1 MKIEIKD
8 LYKEI
13 KKNVILDNVNITL
26 TGGKIYGIQGKN
38 GCGKTMLM
46 RSIAGLVI
54 PTRGSIIING
64 KVLHR
69 DISIPESIGGL
80 IENPSFLPRYSGY
93 ENLKMLAMLDDKVS
107 DGEIKDLLEKVGLK
121 DAADKKFGKYSLG
134 MRQRLGIAQAIMEDP
149 QILLL
154 DEPLNG
160 LDNEGVE
167 EMRNVLLK
175 QKEQGK
181 LIIIASHSKED
192 IDILCDEIFR
202 FDHGKIIGHEVRG

>member
-69 DISIPESIGGL
+69 DISIPESIGVL

-134 MRQRLGIAQAIMEDP
+134 MKQRLGIAAAIMGSP
-149 QILLL
+149 
-154 DEPLNG
+154 
-160 LDNEGVE
+160 
-167 EMRNVLLK
+167 
-175 QKEQGK
+175 
-181 LIIIASHSKED
+181 
-192 IDILCDEIFR
+192 
-202 FDHGKIIGHEVRG
+202 

>member
-64 KVLHR
+64 KALHR
-69 DISIPESIGGL
+69 DISIPESIGVL
-80 IENPSFLPRYSGY
+80 IENPSF
-93 ENLKMLAMLDDKVS
+93 
-107 DGEIKDLLEKVGLK
+107 
-121 DAADKKFGKYSLG
+121 
-134 MRQRLGIAQAIMEDP
+134 
-149 QILLL
+149 
-154 DEPLNG
+154 
-160 LDNEGVE
+160 
-167 EMRNVLLK
+167 
-175 QKEQGK
+175 
-181 LIIIASHSKED
+181 
-192 IDILCDEIFR
+192 
-202 FDHGKIIGHEVRG
+202 

>member
-46 RSIAGLVI
+46 RLACMRSIAGLVI

-69 DISIPESIGGL
+69 DISIPESIGVL

-121 DAADKKFGKYSLG
+121 DAADKKFKC
-134 MRQRLGIAQAIMEDP
+134 A
-149 QILLL
+149 
-154 DEPLNG
+154 
-160 LDNEGVE
+160 
-167 EMRNVLLK
+167 
-175 QKEQGK
+175 
-181 LIIIASHSKED
+181 
-192 IDILCDEIFR
+192 
-202 FDHGKIIGHEVRG
+202 

>member
-69 DISIPESIGGL
+69 DISIPESIGVL

-134 MRQRLGIAQAIMEDP
+134 MKQRLGIACAFMEKPDL
-149 QILLL
+149 ILL
-154 DEPLNG
+154 DEPTNA
-160 LDNEGVE
+160 LDPEGIECLHRLVE
-167 EMRNVLLK
+167 EA
-175 QKEQGK
+175 KERK
-181 LIIIASHSKED
+181 ALIILACHDAEELNQMADVVIQMD
-192 IDILCDEIFR
+192 
-202 FDHGKIIGHEVRG
+202 RGRVMGG

>member
-54 PTRGSIIING
+54 PTRGSIII
-64 KVLHR
+64 
-69 DISIPESIGGL
+69 
-80 IENPSFLPRYSGY
+80 RYSGY

-134 MRQRLGIAQAIMEDP
+134 MKQRLGIAAAIMGSPE
-149 QILLL
+149 IVLL
-154 DEPLNG
+154 DEPINAIDG
-160 LDNEGVE
+160 EGVE
-167 EMRNVLLK
+167 QIRQLILGLRDENRVVLV
-175 QKEQGK
+175 
-181 LIIIASHSKED
+181 A
-192 IDILCDEIFR
+192 
-202 FDHGKIIGHEVRG
+202 